1 MLYQTQVH
9 IHSEYGMVNAKR
21 IILMEICHI
30 LQIEMAIIAIMMVFY
45 TRITLIKNIIIDTI
59 VNLN

>member
-30 LQIEMAIIAIMMVFY
+30 LQIEMAIIAIMKVFY

>member
-30 LQIEMAIIAIMMVFY
+30 LQIEMAIIAIMNVFY
-45 TRITLIKNIIIDTI
+45 TRITLIKNIIMDTTI
-59 VNLN
+59 NLN